1 LLFQSWDVSCLGAG
15 DVVEGVVGLV
25 EGVVEG
31 MVGKVR
37 CFLGLELGEGV
48 EGLVTVL

>member
-1 LLFQSWDVSCLGAG
+1 
-15 DVVEGVVGLV
+15 VEGVVGLV

-31 MVGKVR
+31 IVVKGE
-37 CFLGLELGEGV
+37 CFLGLGLGEAV